1 MAIAAIAIAPQATD
15 ATANAAIEVA
25 PQAIDA
31 ITIDEATTVPQVID
45 EMAIAAIGTCAVTP
59 TDAKNT
65 RDSPKVSCRTPIRS
79 IWIEKT
85 KGCSMTNQ
93 KSPTILRE
101 AIGAETHRSLRP
113 QEKEGPSDAVA
124 ATRIHKKTSKEPPRN
139 VPWILSTSST
149 TPMIRIALRILP
161 KVAQSTAKCLL
172 GQKRSVR
179 SSNRTLLTIRSTPR
193 VAEHVTVDP
202 TNRNLFP
209 LPWAGQKVLNI
220 SMRRSRFTDYL
231 WRRTVCHR
239 DHLDPER
246 PMLVPLW

>member
-1 MAIAAIAIAPQATD
+1 MAIAAIAIAPQAID
-15 ATANAAIEVA
+15 AIAIAAIEVA

-31 ITIDEATTVPQVID
+31 ITIDEATTVPQAID

-79 IWIEKT
+79 IWIAKT

-101 AIGAETHRSLRP
+101 AIGTETHRSLRP

-124 ATRIHKKTSKEPPRN
+124 ATRIHKKTLKEPPRN

-161 KVAQSTAKCLL
+161 KVAQNTAKCLL

-193 VAEHVTVDP
+193 VAEHVTVGP

-209 LPWAGQKVLNI
+209 LPMGGQKVLNI

-231 WRRTVCHR
+231 LRRIVCYR
-239 DHLDPER
+239 DHLGT
-246 PMLVPLW
+246 

>member
-1 MAIAAIAIAPQATD
+1 MAIAPQAID
-15 ATANAAIEVA
+15 AIAIAAIEVA

-45 EMAIAAIGTCAVTP
+45 EMAIAAIGTCAVTQ

-65 RDSPKVSCRTPIRS
+65 RDSPKASCRTPIRS
-79 IWIEKT
+79 IIWIAKT

-93 KSPTILRE
+93 KSPTIQRE
-101 AIGAETHRSLRP
+101 AIGTETHRSLRP
-113 QEKEGPSDAVA
+113 QEKEGPSDAVD
-124 ATRIHKKTSKEPPRN
+124 ATRIHKRTVKEPPRN

-161 KVAQSTAKCLL
+161 KVAQNTARFLL

-193 VAEHVTVDP
+193 VAEHDIVDP
-202 TNRNLFP
+202 TNRKRFP
-209 LPWAGQKVLNI
+209 LPIGGAKGFK
-220 SMRRSRFTDYL
+220 
-231 WRRTVCHR
+231 
-239 DHLDPER
+239 HLDALK
-246 PMLVPLW
+246 LVHRLPLAPHRVPS

>member
-1 MAIAAIAIAPQATD
+1 
-15 ATANAAIEVA
+15 
-25 PQAIDA
+25 
-31 ITIDEATTVPQVID
+31 
-45 EMAIAAIGTCAVTP
+45 
-59 TDAKNT
+59 
-65 RDSPKVSCRTPIRS
+65 
-79 IWIEKT
+79 
-85 KGCSMTNQ
+85 MTNQ

-161 KVAQSTAKCLL
+161 KVAQNTAKCLL

-193 VAEHVTVDP
+193 VAEHDTVGP

-209 LPWAGQKVLNI
+209 LPMGGAKG
-220 SMRRSRFTDYL
+220 F
-231 WRRTVCHR
+231 
-239 DHLDPER
+239 
-246 PMLVPLW
+246 